1 MLGFAAIGVV
11 ACGAAAAN
19 GAIAPLQGMSLRAAD
34 VPGSRVVAERRTQDP
49 GQIVGFERDFA
60 GGRIGST
67 SLARWQSAV
76 TLTSAGS
83 VAAELQSTLSRI
95 ATASNP
101 AVIEHLFRS
110 ISDAGPSSRIVSIR
124 VERNR
129 VLAGRDPG
137 TELGLVVRVA
147 GTQYA
152 SAPLDF
158 RFTVAFVRVDRVV
171 GTLLLLAPPGSQ
183 LRVDD
188 VSALERAF
196 VNRIRAGLTS

>member
-19 GAIAPLQGMSLRAAD
+19 GATAPLPGMSLRAAD

-49 GQIVGFERDFA
+49 GEIIGFERDFA
-60 GGRIGST
+60 GGRIGVT
-67 SLARWQSAV
+67 TLARWQSNV
-76 TLTSAGS
+76 TLTSGQP
-83 VAAELQSTLSRI
+83 VAAELQTALSRL

-110 ISDAGPSSRIVSIR
+110 ITDARRVLSIR

-129 VLAGRDPG
+129 VLAGRDRG
-137 TELGLVVRVA
+137 TELALVVRAA
-147 GTQYA
+147 GTQYG

-158 RFTVAFVRVDRVV
+158 HFAVAFVRVGRVV
-171 GTLLLLAPPGSQ
+171 GSLLLLALPGSQ
-183 LRVDD
+183 LNAHD
-188 VSALERAF
+188 VSVLERAF
-196 VNRIRAGLTS
+196 AGRIRAGLAG